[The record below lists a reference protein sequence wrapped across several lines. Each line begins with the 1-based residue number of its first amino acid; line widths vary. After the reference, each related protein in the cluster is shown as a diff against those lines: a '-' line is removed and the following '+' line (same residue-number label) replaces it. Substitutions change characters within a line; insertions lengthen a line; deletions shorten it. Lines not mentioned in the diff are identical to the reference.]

1 MGRRRSDASVA
12 RSALSC
18 DRPIDPCEREP
29 RVTDRTAAEEV
40 ADALREVVGRHGP
53 NIGDDGVRLRELLT
67 TALAGRSAQAS
78 GAEAEIDAL
87 IAAGELGIPRAIAR
101 GMSATTAAT
110 GMQGSGIS
118 AGLAIWVATA
128 WATAVQA
135 GGGSAPAVA
144 STPALV
150 ATPPSAPG
158 PAPAPAATNPTP
170 GPAPT
175 PAATSP
181 ATTPAVTTPV
191 PPATTPLSAE
201 ARLRALTLPSASATS
216 ASSPTLARPGAR
228 LAPPSRPVPDPIEEP
243 PKQRE
248 PDPTSAAAPNDSE
261 PSLDRPSGPTVIPPA
276 VVATAASI
284 IEPATVV
291 VPQERPAAE
300 PVEAP
305 ASASTVAQDP
315 RTTDR
320 SVAPPNRPV
329 PPMTPPPAVASGRVP
344 PAEPSPSGRRW
355 LVPAAVVAVV
365 AIAAGAFVVTKSSKD
380 SPSAQPTVA
389 SDTTTTGAET
399 TAVDT
404 PATDTA
410 AANTSAN
417 TAAADTTAAAGL
429 ADTSSAAPTVATV
442 GIGALPS
449 AEGMVPIPAGTYP
462 VGSEKPDLLA
472 ESKRR
477 SVDVSSYFI
486 DRHEVTNADY
496 QAFVDDTGAAPP
508 LTGWTASGPSDA
520 KLDHP
525 VRAITFEWATAYCQS
540 RGKRLPTEV
549 EWEVAAG
556 GKDGVK
562 YAWGN
567 DLTTVTL
574 PIDGTYPVESEAADK
589 SSMGVFDLTG
599 SVWEWVGDSYDPNKV
614 GAGKHVLR
622 GGQNGY
628 IRNNWSRLPV
638 DETASNAVL
647 GAGIRCA
654 ATDAD
659 GKKALTPTFL
669 DYTRPADP
677 VAPAVTIP
685 PGYKSYD
692 DFSGSKL
699 EWLEVNTPDFR
710 FGYHPNKYF
719 HLETKKPSTTV
730 VALCPCITPTAPI
743 GIVATG
749 EIEPTLTEP
758 SGTFEWGVIIR
769 SDESPS
775 LKETPSSYVALFVDP
790 RNRHWRAI
798 VHNADGKTVDIGQ
811 AQLNVEETD
820 TVTLE
825 LRDYGTKIEYYI
837 NGTYRGE
844 SPQGV
849 RLPKGNHAGFVLSS
863 NSDSTKVHIHYGSFG
878 IRSVS

>member
-1 MGRRRSDASVA
+1 M
-12 RSALSC
+12 
-18 DRPIDPCEREP
+18 
-29 RVTDRTAAEEV
+29 
-40 ADALREVVGRHGP
+40 
-53 NIGDDGVRLRELLT
+53 
-67 TALAGRSAQAS
+67 
-78 GAEAEIDAL
+78 
-87 IAAGELGIPRAIAR
+87 
-101 GMSATTAAT
+101 
-110 GMQGSGIS
+110 
-118 AGLAIWVATA
+118 
-128 WATAVQA
+128 
-135 GGGSAPAVA
+135 
-144 STPALV
+144 
-150 ATPPSAPG
+150 TPPSDVAPG
-158 PAPAPAATNPTP
+158 
-170 GPAPT
+170 
-175 PAATSP
+175 
-181 ATTPAVTTPV
+181 
-191 PPATTPLSAE
+191 
-201 ARLRALTLPSASATS
+201 
-216 ASSPTLARPGAR
+216 
-228 LAPPSRPVPDPIEEP
+228 
-243 PKQRE
+243 Q
-248 PDPTSAAAPNDSE
+248 
-261 PSLDRPSGPTVIPPA
+261 
-276 VVATAASI
+276 
-284 IEPATVV
+284 
-291 VPQERPAAE
+291 
-300 PVEAP
+300 
-305 ASASTVAQDP
+305 
-315 RTTDR
+315 
-320 SVAPPNRPV
+320 
-329 PPMTPPPAVASGRVP
+329 VP
-344 PAEPSPSGRRW
+344 PAELPPRSRPW
-355 LVPAAVVAVV
+355 LFPAAVIAVV

-380 SPSAQPTVA
+380 SPRAQPTVA
-389 SDTTTTGAET
+389 SETTTTGAET
-399 TAVDT
+399 TVADT
-404 PATDTA
+404 ATDTA
-410 AANTSAN
+410 PPDTSSVPDSSAAPTI
-417 TAAADTTAAAGL
+417 G
-429 ADTSSAAPTVATV
+429 ADTSSAAPTVATA
-442 GIGALPS
+442 GSGALPS
-449 AEGMVPIPAGTYP
+449 AEGMVPIPSGTYP

-477 SVDVSSYFI
+477 TVEVQAYFI

-496 QAFVDDTGAAPP
+496 QAFVDGTGAAPP
-508 LTGWTASGPSDA
+508 LTGWTANGPSDA
-520 KLDHP
+520 ALDHP
-525 VRAITFEWATAYCQS
+525 VRAITFEWAAAYCQS
-540 RGKRLPTEV
+540 RGKRLPSEV

-567 DLTTVTL
+567 DLTAVTL
-574 PIDGTYPVESEAADK
+574 PIDGTYPVESEPADK

-685 PGYKSYD
+685 PGFKSFD

-699 EWLEVNTPDFR
+699 EWLEVSTPDFR

-730 VALCPCITPTAPI
+730 VALCPCITPAAPI

-749 EIEPTLTEP
+749 EVEPTLTEP

-775 LKETPSSYVALFVDP
+775 PKETPPSYVALVVDP
-790 RNRHWRAI
+790 RNRHWRAF
-798 VHNADGKTVDIGQ
+798 VHHADGKTVDIGQ

-849 RLPKGNHAGFVLSS
+849 TLPKGNHAGFVLSS
-863 NSDSTKVHIHYGSFG
+863 DADSTKVHIHYGSFG